1 VASAA
6 KENPDR
12 RLELVR
18 EFVNT
23 KDFDH
28 DTDVLASPG
37 ELADWLLAKGLTGD
51 GQRAGDHGA
60 AGQGADGQGTGGHG
74 AAGQGTSGH
83 GADGQGTG
91 GHGAS
96 GQGTGGHG
104 ADGHGASGH
113 EAGGPASRGGLVVGP
128 ADLRRA
134 IDFREALRALLLANN
149 DGEAPGPAAV
159 AVLNRIAE
167 RAKLVTHFD
176 ERGTAALE
184 PVSGGVDGALGRL
197 LAIVHD
203 AMETGDW
210 RRLKACRNDTC
221 LWAFYDTS
229 KNRSRHWCSMDSCG
243 SQVKAR
249 TYRQRKKVG
258 PPADT
263 A

>member
-1 VASAA
+1 MASAA
-6 KENPDR
+6 KEDPDR

-28 DTDVLASPG
+28 DTDGLASPG
-37 ELADWLLAKGLTGD
+37 ELAGWLLARGL
-51 GQRAGDHGA
+51 AGDD
-60 AGQGADGQGTGGHG
+60 QRT
-74 AAGQGTSGH
+74 
-83 GADGQGTG
+83 
-91 GHGAS
+91 S

-104 ADGHGASGH
+104 ADGHGADGHDASGH
-113 EAGGPASRGGLVVGP
+113 GAGSPTRSGGLAVGP

-134 IDFREALRALLLANN
+134 IDFREALRAVLLANN
-149 DGEAPGPAAV
+149 DGGAPGPAAV

-176 ERGTAALE
+176 ERGAATLE
-184 PVSGGVDGALGRL
+184 PVSGGIDGALGRL

-203 AMETGDW
+203 AMEAGDW
-210 RRLKACRNDTC
+210 RRLKACRNATC

-258 PPADT
+258 PPAGT